1 MKQIRQY
8 IRLLLENN
16 DDMIEH
22 INGIIDDY
30 KLSKDNMGPGHW
42 NQLDD
47 MIEDMFPGTKPPTM
61 KVWSAAHPL
70 NGEVFESYVTQEEA
84 ITAHIRDKSIVPAN
98 NDGAEVQTP
107 EILDWDPTGYAYIM
121 SWETK

>member
-1 MKQIRQY
+1 MKHLRQY

-16 DDMIEH
+16 DGMIEH
-22 INGIIDDY
+22 INGIIEDY
-30 KLSKDNMGPGHW
+30 KLSDIGPDHW

-47 MIEDMFPGTKPPTM
+47 MIEDIFPGTKPPNM

-84 ITAHIRDKSIVPAN
+84 LTVHLRDANIVPAD
-98 NDGAEVQTP
+98 NDGTEVRTP

-121 SWETK
+121 SWESK